1 MPISYILMLIT
12 ADYQHSETG
21 VTPLMAACS
30 RGMTN
35 AAEQLINLGAN
46 VHFRAIQAGCTALDI
61 ALRFHHDDCVDLLQT
76 YMWVF
81 CVIMSHDDANV
92 DLCPVCI
99 CDCVA

>member
-1 MPISYILMLIT
+1 MVMIDMHAMYMLWFVDIII

-30 RGMTN
+30 RGMSN

-61 ALRFHHDDCVDLLQT
+61 AERFHHDECVDLIQT
-76 YMWVF
+76 YM
-81 CVIMSHDDANV
+81 
-92 DLCPVCI
+92 
-99 CDCVA
+99 